1 MSADAVRRSA
11 RILLVEDDTRLRE
24 LLRIYLSERD
34 FEVDEVDDGE
44 LAVKRVRDRR
54 YDIVLLDVM
63 LPGLDGFRV
72 CRAIRDDFDGGI
84 VLLTARRAD
93 ADQVSGLDLGAD
105 DYVTKPVDPQVLIA
119 RLRSLMRR
127 LGRAPSSESNGVPQR
142 VGSIEVDSRRRR
154 VTVSGHALT
163 LTEAEFEVLSVLVER
178 QGEVVSRDLLSVA
191 VRGVPYDGLDR
202 SIDIHIS
209 RIRRKLRSRGVSGT
223 LIRSIRGSGYL
234 VAEDDA

>member
-1 MSADAVRRSA
+1 MSAAAVRRSA

>member
-1 MSADAVRRSA
+1 MSNDAVKRSA
-11 RILLVEDDTRLRE
+11 RILLVEDDARLRE

-34 FEVDEVDDGE
+34 FDVDEVDNGE
-44 LAVKRVRDRR
+44 LALRRVRDRR
-54 YDIVLLDVM
+54 YDVVLLDVM

-127 LGRAPSSESNGVPQR
+127 LGRAPSSESNGEPQR
-142 VGSIEVDSRRRR
+142 VGSLELDSRRRR
-154 VTVSGHALT
+154 VTVSGQALT